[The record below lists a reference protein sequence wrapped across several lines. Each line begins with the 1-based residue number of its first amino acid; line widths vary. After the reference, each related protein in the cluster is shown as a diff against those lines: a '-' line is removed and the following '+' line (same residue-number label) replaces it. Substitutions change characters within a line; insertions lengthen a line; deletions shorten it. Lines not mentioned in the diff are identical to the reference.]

1 MPTGP
6 ALTVARTCLNLFTN
20 RQYAVELEVRCTD
33 VVTVAI
39 ECIPMNDLHANVV
52 ACRGEVTIAG
62 GMHGLG

>member
-1 MPTGP
+1 
-6 ALTVARTCLNLFTN
+6 LNLFTN

>member
-6 ALTVARTCLNLFTN
+6 ALTVVQNVQTVFTN
-20 RQYAVELEVRCTD
+20 RQYVIELQVHCTD
-33 VVTVAI
+33 VGTVAMDY
-39 ECIPMNDLHANVV
+39 PNDLHVNVV